1 MEQPTSPVE
10 INITPPKIETTLPPM
25 EKPSEPELLESQIL
39 DASNLNLPSRQEELQ
54 SRRDEALGVSQNSQT
69 QTSLSTSQQWA
80 LSKESSAEKQLG
92 TIIAALEKAGL
103 DDDYIMWVIKEGIE
117 NAVFQGPKGAILRDR
132 PSIIK
137 LVDKY
142 LKLKKYY
149 KSDTVINVLNAF
161 ANPSQLY

>member
-1 MEQPTSPVE
+1 MEEQNTIQTNTIPL
-10 INITPPKIETTLPPM
+10 KIETISSNI
-25 EKPSEPELLESQIL
+25 ESEDKSELQESQIL
-39 DASNLNLPSRQEELQ
+39 DASNLILPSRQEELQ
-54 SRRDEALGVSQNSQT
+54 ARRAEALELSQNQQT

-80 LSKESSAEKQLG
+80 LSKENLAEKQLG

>member
-1 MEQPTSPVE
+1 MEQVTNPVE
-10 INITPPKIETTLPPM
+10 VSIIPPKTETILSNT
-25 EKPSEPELLESQIL
+25 ENKSEPESQEYQILES
-39 DASNLNLPSRQEELQ
+39 SNLIKPSRQEELQ
-54 SRRDEALGVSQNSQT
+54 RRRDEALGVSQNSQI
-69 QTSLSTSQQWA
+69 QTSLSTLQQWA
-80 LSKESSAEKQLG
+80 LSKENSAEKQLG

-103 DDDYIMWVIKEGIE
+103 DDDYIMWVIKEWIE